1 MKHYMWQ
8 VAKKE
13 GTPEQPDD
21 GGDKPNTDIPDTD
34 KPDTGKPNVD
44 TPDTDK
50 PDGAG
55 KNGAESSVK
64 TGDSANLIV
73 WGVLLIISGIGGAVL
88 LRRMLYNS

>member
-1 MKHYMWQ
+1 MWQ

-21 GGDKPNTDIPDTD
+21 GGD

-73 WGVLLIISGIGGAVL
+73 QGVLLIIPGIGGAVL
-88 LRRMLYNS
+88 LRRMLYNRNR

>member
-1 MKHYMWQ
+1 MWQ

-34 KPDTGKPNVD
+34 KPD
-44 TPDTDK
+44 
-50 PDGAG
+50 GAG

-73 WGVLLIISGIGGAVL
+73 QGVLLIIPGIGGAVL
-88 LRRMLYNS
+88 LRRMLYNRNR